1 MVVEDLLDDRPLR
14 DCRDDLELPNA
25 AVRAVLH
32 WQCNSRMQRKPP
44 DQAAPNRPLLSA
56 CSWPGPGF
64 HLDRRKLIVAGKAI
78 APKVRFLAPPR
89 TPTDG
94 HEPSPAAGSFRVS

>member
-1 MVVEDLLDDRPLR
+1 VVVEDLLDDRPLG

-44 DQAAPNRPLLSA
+44 DQAASNRPLRSA
-56 CSWPGPGF
+56 CSWPGQVTPSIDF
-64 HLDRRKLIVAGKAI
+64 VATLLPAVLH
-78 APKVRFLAPPR
+78 PQRLLEQSNR
-89 TPTDG
+89 TV
-94 HEPSPAAGSFRVS
+94 E